1 MVTLPEQ
8 LRQLAE
14 TRPDAVALVAP
25 GERLDYRA
33 LWGAVRELSQA
44 ITATGLRRFG
54 LCGDNGP
61 AWAVADLACL
71 LAGVVCVPV
80 PGFFSAAQVQHLFD
94 RAGLEGVLWP
104 GADLAG
110 VSGLRRLT
118 DRAWLQTLPRT
129 EIQPPIPTGTAKVTF
144 TSGSTGT
151 PQGVCLS
158 GQHLAATTNALRKR
172 LAGLALRRHLCLL
185 PLATLLE
192 NIAGLYLPLSMGA
205 AVELR
210 PLESLGMTGSS
221 RLDAERMI
229 HALHQVRP
237 DSLILVPELAAVL
250 VAAGERGQ
258 LEGLDFR
265 FLAVGGGKVSPQ
277 LLARAA
283 AIGLP
288 LYEGYG
294 LSECGSVVSLNI
306 PGNNRPG
313 SVGRP
318 LEHLRVRIDD
328 DHEIR
333 ISGNTHLGYLGESR
347 LAGAGLATGDL
358 GYLDRDGYL
367 HVDGRR
373 KNLLITSFGRNI
385 SPEWLESELQQ
396 ALQIPQVL
404 VFGDGE
410 PHPSALLILP
420 DPRPLEAMRAAV
432 LELNH
437 RLPDYARLARV
448 FVRRQPLLR
457 ADDHLTGNG
466 RLARARILEDLP
478 GLLAQSHALQIHT
491 PDLTTEYR
499 AAHHDPA
506 CAIPTSPCTKEL
518 P

>member
-1 MVTLPEQ
+1 MATLPEQ
-8 LRQLAE
+8 LRLLAE
-14 TRPDAVALVAP
+14 AQPAALALAGPD
-25 GERLDYRA
+25 ERLDYRA

-44 ITATGLRRFG
+44 IRHTGLQRLG

-80 PGFFSAAQVQHLFD
+80 PGFFSPTQVRHLVGQ
-94 RAGLEGVLWP
+94 AGLEGLLWP
-104 GADLAG
+104 AAGGAGDPH
-110 VSGLRRLT
+110 RHRLT
-118 DRAWLQTLPRT
+118 DRAWLQALPRADT
-129 EIQPPIPTGTAKVTF
+129 SPPLPPGTAKVTF

-151 PQGVCLS
+151 PKGVCLS
-158 GQHLAATTNALRKR
+158 EPQLAATTDALRQR
-172 LAGLALRRHLCLL
+172 LAGLPLRRHLCLL

-210 PLESLGMTGSS
+210 PLEALGMTGSS
-221 RLDAERMI
+221 RLDADRLL

-250 VAAGERGQ
+250 VAAGERGL

-265 FLAVGGGKVSPQ
+265 FLAVGGGKVAPQ

-294 LSECGSVVSLNI
+294 LSECGSVVSLNV
-306 PGNNRPG
+306 PGASRAG

-318 LEHLRVRIDD
+318 LDHLRVEIPADR
-328 DHEIR
+328 EIR
-333 ISGNTHLGYLGESR
+333 VRGNTHLGYLGEAAA
-347 LAGAGLATGDL
+347 AGAGLATGDL

-373 KNLLITSFGRNI
+373 KHLLITGFGRNI
-385 SPEWLESELQQ
+385 SPEWLESELLQ
-396 ALQIPQVL
+396 ALRIPQAL

-410 PHPSALLILP
+410 PHPSALLVVP
-420 DPRPLEAMRAAV
+420 DPRPAETIGAAV
-432 LELNH
+432 RELNH
-437 RLPDYARLARV
+437 HLPDYARLTRV
-448 FVRRQPLLR
+448 FVRRQPLGR
-457 ADDHLTGNG
+457 ADGHLTGNG

-478 GLLAQSHALQIHT
+478 GLLAHSQALQIHT
-491 PDLTTEYR
+491 PDLATGASATGR
-499 AAHHDPA
+499 DPA
-506 CAIPTSPCTKEL
+506 GAARTNP
-518 P
+518 

>member
-8 LRQLAE
+8 LRQLAQ

-33 LWGAVRELSQA
+33 LWDAVQELSQA
-44 ITATGLRRFG
+44 IQATGLHRFG

-71 LAGVVCVPV
+71 LTGALCVPV
-80 PGFFSAAQVQHLFD
+80 PGFFSAAQVRHLVD
-94 RAGLEGVLWP
+94 RSGLEGLLWP
-104 GADLAG
+104 GANDTDSKGRHRLA
-110 VSGLRRLT
+110 
-118 DRAWLQTLPRT
+118 DRVWLQVLPQADTPHPMPR
-129 EIQPPIPTGTAKVTF
+129 GTTKVTF

-158 GQHLAATTNALRKR
+158 GQHLASTTNALGKR

-205 AVELR
+205 TVELR

-221 RLDAERMI
+221 QLDAERML

-306 PGNNRPG
+306 PGDHRPG

-318 LEHLRVRIDD
+318 LEHLRVSIGD

-333 ISGNTHLGYLGESR
+333 ISGNTHLGYLGEPAT
-347 LAGAGLATGDL
+347 AGADLATGDL

-373 KNLLITSFGRNI
+373 KNLLITGFGRNI

-410 PHPSALLILP
+410 PHPSALLVLP
-420 DPRPLEAMRAAV
+420 DPRPLEATRAAV
-432 LELNH
+432 LELNR

-448 FVRRQPLLR
+448 FVRRQPLR
-457 ADDHLTGNG
+457 QADGHLTGNG
-466 RLARARILEDLP
+466 RLARSRILADLP
-478 GLLAQSHALQIHT
+478 GLLAQSHALQIHA
-491 PDLTTEYR
+491 PDLATEYR
-499 AAHHDPA
+499 AAHQDPA
-506 CAIPTSPCTKEL
+506 CAAPTSHCTEEM

>member
-8 LRQLAE
+8 LRKRAE
-14 TRPDAVALVAP
+14 TQPDALALVAP
-25 GERLDYRA
+25 GERLDYGA

-44 ITATGLRRFG
+44 IRATGLQRFG

-61 AWAVADLACL
+61 GWAVADLACL

-80 PGFFSAAQVQHLFD
+80 PGFFSAAQVRHLVD
-94 RAGLEGVLWP
+94 RAGLEGLLWP
-104 GADLAG
+104 DADA
-110 VSGLRRLT
+110 SGDKNRSRLT
-118 DRAWLQTLPRT
+118 DRAWLQALPSADT
-129 EIQPPIPTGTAKVTF
+129 PPSIPPGTAKVTF

-158 GQHLAATTNALRKR
+158 ARHLAATTAALGKR
-172 LAGLALRRHLCLL
+172 LAGLPLRHHLCLL

-205 AVELR
+205 TVELR

-221 RLDAERMI
+221 RLDAERLL
-229 HALHQVRP
+229 HALHQARP

-250 VAAGERGQ
+250 VAAGERGL
-258 LEGLDFR
+258 LEELDFR

-283 AIGLP
+283 AIDLP

-306 PGNNRPG
+306 PGDNRPG

-318 LEHLRVRIDD
+318 LDHLRVAVQGDR
-328 DHEIR
+328 EIR
-333 ISGNTHLGYLGESR
+333 IIGNTHLGYLGEPET
-347 LAGAGLATGDL
+347 AGADLATGDL

-373 KNLLITSFGRNI
+373 KNLLITGFGRNL

-410 PHPSALLILP
+410 PHPSALLVVP
-420 DPRPLEAMRAAV
+420 DLRPADAIHAAV
-432 LELNH
+432 RELNR

-448 FVRRQPLLR
+448 YVRHQPLGR
-457 ADDHLTGNG
+457 ADGHLTGNG
-466 RLARARILEDLP
+466 RLARARILADLP
-478 GLLAQSHALQIHT
+478 GLLAHSQALQIHT
-491 PDLTTEYR
+491 PDLAAEYR

-506 CAIPTSPCTKEL
+506 CPAPTSP
-518 P
+518 